1 MNTTSKY
8 LKLWVWGSRLAL
20 AGLALFFFVP
30 PVWTVLRSIGDP
42 GLQGDGIPSA
52 AWPMHRSLSGRYA
65 DWARDRVA
73 EDGGAKVDQFDISG
87 TEWPVFGSLFYL
99 QATEALQAAW
109 EKEPVANE
117 APAVYAR
124 DAIVAATD
132 LLLDKGHASW
142 VIQHWGEDRYM
153 TQDNVFYRML
163 RIGGMTAYT
172 NLLKDE
178 KYLPQLR
185 EETESLVR
193 SIDESPAGLLDD
205 YPNECYPG
213 DVMMAWLAI
222 QRADELL
229 GTDHSAQI
237 QRGLRGFQEP
247 CVDQRGLPPYLA
259 LRGNGGPIG
268 PARGCSNAYMGFTSP
283 HLWPE
288 AAKTWYASVE
298 EHYWRQRHGI
308 WGFLEFPEDE
318 AKNWYMDVDAG
329 PVIDGFSTSGSAFG
343 VGAARA
349 NGRFDHA
356 YPLAMEML
364 VTSWALPGGALLGP
378 RVLSDATDAPLL
390 GEACIL
396 FNLTRTAAPGVE
408 IRSGSDL
415 PPYVFGFL
423 AFYILSGA
431 IIVVTCARDCY
442 RLYCHAPLR
451 VPFAPVQ
458 GTLAGVAGI
467 VTVVFWLS
475 AGPALALPALLLAI
489 VLPWVRPVNPPR
501 TVAKVPK
508 GAVPTPA

>member
-1 MNTTSKY
+1 MNTT
-8 LKLWVWGSRLAL
+8 LKQVKWWVLGSRLAL
-20 AGLALFFFVP
+20 AGMSLFFFAP
-30 PVWTVLRSIGDP
+30 PAWLVLRSMGDP
-42 GLQGDGIPSA
+42 GLCGDGIPKA
-52 AWPMHRSLSGRYA
+52 AWGLHASLSDRYV
-65 DWARDRVA
+65 DWARERLA
-73 EDGGAKVDQFDISG
+73 EDGGAKVDHLNVSG

-99 QATEALQAAW
+99 QATEALQEAW
-109 EKEPVANE
+109 EEAPATEE

-124 DAIVAATD
+124 EAIIAATD

-142 VIQHWGEDRYM
+142 VIAHWGEEHYM

-172 NLLKDE
+172 SLLGDT

-185 EETESLVR
+185 DETESLVR

-222 QRADELL
+222 QRADALL

-237 QRGLRGFQEP
+237 QRGLRGFQAP
-247 CVDQRGLPPYLA
+247 CVDSRGLPPYLA
-259 LRGNGGPIG
+259 LRDNGVPIG

-288 AAKTWYASVE
+288 AAKIWYDAVE
-298 EHYWRQRHGI
+298 THYWRERHGI
-308 WGFLEFPEDE
+308 VGFLEFPEDE
-318 AKNWYMDVDAG
+318 RKDWYMDVDAG

-356 YPLAMEML
+356 YPLALEML
-364 VTSWALPGGALLGP
+364 ATAWAIPGGTLVGP

-396 FNLTRTAAPGVE
+396 FNLTRRAAPGVE
-408 IRSGSDL
+408 IRTASAIPL
-415 PPYVFGFL
+415 YVYAWL
-423 AFYILSGA
+423 IFYLGSGA
-431 IIVVTCARDCY
+431 LIVGVCARDVL
-442 RLYCHAPLR
+442 RLRRGVVLR
-451 VPFAPVQ
+451 VPLTTVQAVLAAAAATSAVMCWIGGWPV
-458 GTLAGVAGI
+458 LAFLLV
-467 VTVVFWLS
+467 
-475 AGPALALPALLLAI
+475 LPAI
-489 VLPWVRPVNPPR
+489 TLPSVRRVQP
-501 TVAKVPK
+501 PK
-508 GAVPTPA
+508 GAAKAA